1 MQTIASLNKI
11 PVMVFI
17 GDRGLLLIGFVF
29 IFWLVITPAALGQN
43 LQITGQITDTH
54 TGEPLPGVNI
64 LVKGTTTGTSTDGK
78 GKFEL
83 EVPSLQ
89 DTLVVSFIGYQ
100 TKEVAINGQMELDIA
115 LESQAIAGEE
125 MVVVGYGEQQRKDLT
140 GSVESINTE
149 DLPSSSAKNITQ
161 ILSGRVAGLNL
172 AGGNSSAGDQAS
184 LQVRG
189 QNTLSAGSNPLIVLD
204 DIIFHGS
211 LNDINMADVKNINVL
226 KDASAAAIYGAQSAN
241 GVVIITTKEGG
252 SGEPTID
259 FNSYVGVQDYTNN
272 PVKYMNGQEYAERL
286 VNYQYIAE
294 LYNWYDTNPTGPQDN
309 GGRPDYPDISDPDVI
324 KSYLKSQEEVE
335 NYLAGNEVNW
345 MNEITRIAPVQNY
358 NLNVSG
364 GTENINYY
372 LSGSHTAEEGV
383 LKNDDFKR
391 STLTTKVDADVT
403 DWMTVGVNSSY
414 SNRDYSGISASLNSA
429 ETVTPLASVVDE
441 NGNYPTRYNSE
452 SFMAHPLRYKLI
464 DNKDI
469 RRYFSI
475 KPHLEIEIY
484 PIEGLS
490 LDLNYSYNLNTR
502 TNKISRP
509 EEVQEALA
517 TGGEVE
523 VANSEET
530 NTLINSIVHYDRDF
544 ARDHSVNLT
553 LLFSREQREGESSSL
568 YAEKF
573 DNQSLGYNAPSFGQN
588 STVGGGAYEETSLAY
603 MARLNYGF
611 KNKYLVTGTIRR
623 DGYSGFGTKN
633 KYATFRSISTA
644 WVISNESFMR
654 VIGSDDLLK
663 IRISYGENGN
673 QGVGR
678 YASLQR
684 LGTAAYVNGSTRTI
698 GLFSSSLGNSNLSWE
713 TTSSLNIG
721 VDYRILESRVS
732 GSVDLYTS
740 QTKDVLVQRTLP
752 GATGYRNIWTNIGAI
767 DNKGI
772 DVSLSTVNLKGSLR
786 WESNFIF
793 SLNRDKLSKL
803 YGDGKD
809 DIGNQWFVG
818 EPISA
823 IYDYKRTGKLWT
835 EEDLYNGDIDKGF
848 YPGQF
853 KLKDLNNDGE
863 ITPGADRTIVGYGKP
878 NYRFSI
884 SNSLYYGDFSLSF
897 LLRSIQGGNG
907 YFIRNNREL
916 LEASSDFDY
925 AQRVNQPAV
934 REYWTPF
941 NGVTNAPAVYNYPSV
956 ESGHYQ
962 SRSFIRL
969 QNVSL
974 SYTFDKSILTSVG
987 VKGMQIYVN
996 GKNLYT
1002 WTNWSGYDPELAS
1015 QNALM
1020 MRSITAGVDLSF

>member
-1 MQTIASLNKI
+1 MN
-11 PVMVFI
+11 
-17 GDRGLLLIGFVF
+17 RRYLLLLLTVGVLFGYTTAGF
-29 IFWLVITPAALGQN
+29 AQN
-43 LQITGQITDTH
+43 TTIHGEITDAR
-54 TGEPLPGVNI
+54 TGDTLPGVNI
-64 LVKGTTTGTSTDGK
+64 LVKGTTTGTSTDSEGNYE
-78 GKFEL
+78 FT
-83 EVPSLQ
+83 VPSLQ
-89 DTLVVSFIGYQ
+89 DTLVISFIGYETQ
-100 TKEVAINGQMELDIA
+100 EVPINGQTNIDITLDP
-115 LESQAIAGEE
+115 QAIMGEE
-125 MVVVGYGEQQRKDLT
+125 MVVVGYGEQQRNDLT

-149 DLPSSSAKNITQ
+149 DLPTSSAKNLTEV
-161 ILSGRVAGLNL
+161 LSGRVAGLNL
-172 AGGNSSAGDQAS
+172 TGGNSSAGDQAS

-189 QNTLSAGSNPLIVLD
+189 QNTLSAGSSPLIVVD

-211 LNDINMADVKNINVL
+211 LNDINMADVENINVL
-226 KDASAAAIYGAQSAN
+226 KDASAAAIYGAQAAN
-241 GVVIITTKEGG
+241 GVVIITTKDGG
-252 SGEPTID
+252 SGEPTIN
-259 FNSYVGVQDYTNN
+259 FNSYVGVQDHTNH
-272 PVKYMNGQEYAERL
+272 PVDYMNGQEYAERL
-286 VNYQYIAE
+286 VNYQYIAD
-294 LYNWYDTNPTGPQDN
+294 LYNWYDTNPTGPEDN
-309 GGRPDYPDISDPDVI
+309 GGRPAYPDISDPDVVT
-324 KSYLKSQEEVE
+324 SYLKSQEEVE
-335 NYLAGNEVNW
+335 HYLAGDEVDW
-345 MNEITRIAPVQNY
+345 MNEITRTAPVQNY

-364 GTENINYY
+364 GTENMNYY
-372 LSGSHTAEEGV
+372 VSGSHTVEKGV
-383 LKNDDFKR
+383 LKNDDFTR
-391 STLTTKVDADVT
+391 NTLATKVNADVT

-452 SFMAHPLRYKLI
+452 SFMAHPLRYNLI
-464 DNKDI
+464 DNKDV
-469 RRYFSI
+469 RNYFSI
-475 KPHLEIEIY
+475 KPHAEIEIP

-502 TNKISRP
+502 TNKTSRP
-509 EEVQEALA
+509 DEVQEALA

-523 VANSEET
+523 ASNFEET
-530 NTLINSIVHYDRDF
+530 NTLINSIAHYDRDF

-568 YAEKF
+568 YAERF

-603 MARLNYGF
+603 MTRLNYGF
-611 KNKYLVTGTIRR
+611 KDKYLLTGTIRR
-623 DGYSGFGTKN
+623 DGYSGFGSNN

-644 WVISNESFMR
+644 WVMSNERFMSG
-654 VIGSDDLLK
+654 IDSEDLLK
-663 IRISYGENGN
+663 LRISYGENGN

-684 LGTAAYVNGSTRTI
+684 LSTAAYVHGSTRTI
-698 GLFSSSLGNSNLSWE
+698 GLFASSLGNSNLSWE
-713 TTSSLNIG
+713 TTSSLNVG
-721 VDYRILESRVS
+721 VDYSFLKSRLS
-732 GSVDLYTS
+732 GTVDLYTS
-740 QTKDVLVQRTLP
+740 QTKDVLVRRTLP
-752 GATGYRNIWTNIGAI
+752 GATGYQNVWTNIGAI

-772 DVSLSTVNLKGSLR
+772 DVSLSTVNVKGSLR

-803 YGDGKD
+803 YGDGED

-823 IYDYKRTGKLWT
+823 IYDYKRTGELWT

-853 KLKDLNNDGE
+853 KLEDLNNDGE
-863 ITPGADRTIVGYGKP
+863 ITAGADRTIVGYGKP

-884 SNSLYYGDFSLSF
+884 SNSLYYGNFSLSF
-897 LLRSIQGGNG
+897 LLRSIQGGSD

-962 SRSFIRL
+962 NRSFIRL

-974 SYTFDKSILTSVG
+974 RYNFDKSILTSVG
-987 VKGMQIYVN
+987 VKGLQVYVN